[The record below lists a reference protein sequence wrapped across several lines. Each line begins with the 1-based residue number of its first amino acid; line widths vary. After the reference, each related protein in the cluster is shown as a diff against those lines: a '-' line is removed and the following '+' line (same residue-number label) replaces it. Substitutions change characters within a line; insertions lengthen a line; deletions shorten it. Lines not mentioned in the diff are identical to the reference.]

1 MFKAEKKQVEIVNKP
16 IYNMKQQEVEQ
27 YRAELQ
33 NYSQRVVLLSLK
45 LLKDKEVTAY
55 KISAEE
61 ELGKLLSSPP
71 ELGELSL
78 PQFLGQV
85 GKEGNP
91 YEVVDLPYGYLYI
104 IKGSD
109 GYHIAFHL
117 EKPSE
122 LNPYLDAKK
131 TFKQVYPA
139 IIRDT
144 SKVATTTFTI
154 SRIFTLLK

>member
-16 IYNMKQQEVEQ
+16 IYNLKQQEVEQ

-55 KISAEE
+55 KVSTEE
-61 ELGKLLSSPP
+61 ELGKLLSDPP
-71 ELGELSL
+71 ELGDLSL
-78 PQFLGQV
+78 PQFLGQID
-85 GKEGNP
+85 KAGNS

-104 IKGSD
+104 IKSDD
-109 GYHIAFHL
+109 GYHISFHL

-154 SRIFTLLK
+154 SRLFTLLK